1 MTLETRL
8 AALNAA
14 DARARC
20 DLPMFAWADADEP
33 DAALQDAFAGLAAT
47 IARKVAVDEAM
58 RADFALF

>member
-47 IARKVAVDEAM
+47 TARKVAVE
-58 RADFALF
+58 